1 MWLPTPLY
9 EALPFLY
16 VSVGSLLIAGVAYI
30 GFDVRSASFYFA
42 LGVACILFGLLLYY
56 IRYVHRYGKKD
67 QKTESPPE

>member
-30 GFDVRSASFYFA
+30 GFDVRSASFYFS
-42 LGVACILFGLLLYY
+42 LGVACVLFGLLLYY
-56 IRYVHRYGKKD
+56 IRYVHRYSKKNE
-67 QKTESPPE
+67 KSESAPE

>member
-30 GFDVRSASFYFA
+30 GFDVTSAAFYFS
-42 LGVACILFGLLLYY
+42 LGVACVLFGLLLYY
-56 IRYVHRYGKKD
+56 IRYVHRYGRKPE
-67 QKTESPPE
+67 KTNSPPE

>member
-30 GFDVRSASFYFA
+30 GFDVRSASFYFS
-42 LGVACILFGLLLYY
+42 LGVSCVLFGLFLYY
-56 IRYVHRYGKKD
+56 IRHSHRSKKRED
-67 QKTESPPE
+67 SESSSD

>member
-30 GFDVRSASFYFA
+30 GFDVRSASFYFS
-42 LGVACILFGLLLYY
+42 LGVACVLFGLLLYY
-56 IRYVHRYGKKD
+56 IRYVHRYGKK
-67 QKTESPPE
+67 TEKRESSPE

>member
-30 GFDVRSASFYFA
+30 GFDVRSASFYFS
-42 LGVACILFGLLLYY
+42 LGVACVLFGLLLYY
-56 IRYVHRYGKKD
+56 IRYVHRTSGKGNNSD
-67 QKTESPPE
+67 SVPD

>member
-30 GFDVRSASFYFA
+30 GFDVTSAAFYFS
-42 LGVACILFGLLLYY
+42 LGVACVLFGLLLYY
-56 IRYVHRYGKKD
+56 IRYVHRYGRKVEKG
-67 QKTESPPE
+67 ESAPE

>member
-16 VSVGSLLIAGVAYI
+16 VSIGSLLLAGVAYI

-42 LGVACILFGLLLYY
+42 LGVFCILFGLFIYY
-56 IRYVHRYGKKD
+56 VRHAHRSGKGGKSGSAS
-67 QKTESPPE
+67 E

>member
-30 GFDVRSASFYFA
+30 GFDVRSALFYFS
-42 LGVACILFGLLLYY
+42 LGVSCVLFGLLLYY
-56 IRYVHRYGKKD
+56 VRYVHRTARKAGR
-67 QKTESPPE
+67 TESAP

>member
-30 GFDVRSASFYFA
+30 GFDVRSASFYFS
-42 LGVACILFGLLLYY
+42 LGVACVLFGLFIYY
-56 IRYVHRYGKKD
+56 IRHAHRSTKKD
-67 QKTESPPE
+67 GEEIER

>member
-30 GFDVRSASFYFA
+30 GFDVTSAAFYFS
-42 LGVACILFGLLLYY
+42 LGVACVLFGLLLYY
-56 IRYVHRYGKKD
+56 IRYVHRYGKKAE
-67 QKTESPPE
+67 KTDPSSE

>member
-30 GFDVRSASFYFA
+30 GFDVRSASFYFS
-42 LGVACILFGLLLYY
+42 LGVACVLFGLLLYY
-56 IRYVHRYGKKD
+56 IRYVHRYGRKAEKS
-67 QKTESPPE
+67 ESPRE

>member
-30 GFDVRSASFYFA
+30 GFDVRSASFYFS
-42 LGVACILFGLLLYY
+42 LGVACVLFGLFIYY
-56 IRYVHRYGKKD
+56 IRHSHRTAKKD
-67 QKTESPPE
+67 GEEVER